1 MRASKSKSDLK
12 KGLKVDT
19 SEYLQQKLNVVI
31 IDECVQL
38 WWTNSEQNDDIMKN
52 LTDTPLQ
59 LVLTYFTS

>member
-19 SEYLQQKLNVVI
+19 CEYLQQKLNVVI

-38 WWTNSEQNDDIMKN
+38 WWTNSEQNDDTMKN

>member
-19 SEYLQQKLNVVI
+19 SEYLQQKINVVI

>member
-19 SEYLQQKLNVVI
+19 SEYLQQKLNVAI

>member
-12 KGLKVDT
+12 KGLQVDT